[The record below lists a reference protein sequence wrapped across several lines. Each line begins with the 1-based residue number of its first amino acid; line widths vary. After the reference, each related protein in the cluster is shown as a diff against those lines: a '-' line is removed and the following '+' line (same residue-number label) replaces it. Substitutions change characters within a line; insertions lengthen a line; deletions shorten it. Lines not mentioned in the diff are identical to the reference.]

1 VVIANSPTTAAQL
14 WSGSR
19 DGDALSK
26 SGGPKLAPA
35 YSHETTVSMQTYED
49 LVELAKICVG
59 QARKTKSRKVAAE
72 LRRMAK
78 DYQKRAAALN
88 SGKLPDI
95 GA

>member
-1 VVIANSPTTAAQL
+1 VVIANSPTIAARL
-14 WSGSR
+14 RSGSR
-19 DGDALSK
+19 NSDALSK
-26 SGGPKLAPA
+26 SGPKLTPA
-35 YSHETTVSMQTYED
+35 CFRERTVPMQTFED

-88 SGKLPDI
+88 RGKLPDV

>member
-1 VVIANSPTTAAQL
+1 MVIGSSPTTAARL
-14 WSGSR
+14 RSGSR
-19 DGDALSK
+19 DSDALSK

-35 YSHETTVSMQTYED
+35 CFRERTVPMQTFED